1 MFTKVV
7 MRGREDSKPTKS
19 CDRLS
24 VAMTNWFHAIASNK
38 SMACKSL
45 ELKRVHLQA
54 LGMSWWPYHCGALL
68 RSIHRCHTR
77 SGGAATS
84 KDTLC
89 TNLKS
94 FATSESSTVPPC
106 SIDRSVNNPHTII
119 QASSSLPSGHCKD
132 SRSFQSHK
140 NLEALV

>member
-24 VAMTNWFHAIASNK
+24 VAMTNWFQCNSFQQINGLQL
-38 SMACKSL
+38 L

-94 FATSESSTVPPC
+94 FATSESSTVSPC
-106 SIDRSVNNPHTII
+106 SIDRSVNNPHTIL

-132 SRSFQSHK
+132 SRSFQTHK